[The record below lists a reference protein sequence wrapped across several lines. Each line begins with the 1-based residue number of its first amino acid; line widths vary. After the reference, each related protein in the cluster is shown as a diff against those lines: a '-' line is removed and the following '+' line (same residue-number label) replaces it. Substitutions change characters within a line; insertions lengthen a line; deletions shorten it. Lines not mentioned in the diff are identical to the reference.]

1 MLRKELEMLVENR
14 EKMRGGDG
22 IIKIKNLFKAE
33 ELCGKTRLVAEITV
47 PVGGSIGYHTHDN
60 EEEIYYFIS
69 GNGEVDDNGVRK
81 QVSAGDAMLTGEGKG
96 HAVYNT
102 GNTPLILMAIILL
115 Y

>member
-33 ELCGKTRLVAEITV
+33 ELRGKTRLIAEVTI
-47 PVGGSIGYHTHDN
+47 PVGGSIGYHIHEN